1 MLFPRL
7 AISIF
12 SVCVMISGDEAA
24 FAQAYPYKPIRFVTS
39 AVGGGT
45 DFVARIVA
53 QGLSDILGQQV
64 IVENRGN
71 LISIETIAKS
81 APDGYSLLFNGQGL
95 WIGPMMQARSYDV
108 MRDFLAV
115 SMSDSSPNVLV
126 VNPATPTRS
135 VKELIALAKAKPG
148 EINYATGATGGP
160 PHLSGEL
167 LKAMAG
173 INVVRVPFKGGG
185 PAVIGLLGN
194 QVQMMFATSSS
205 VTSHVK
211 AGKLIA
217 LAVTS
222 AQPSALFPGLP
233 TVASSV
239 PGYESSAINGLFA
252 PAGTP
257 ARIVNVLSQQVARH
271 VNRPDVKEKLFAA
284 GVEAVGS
291 SPQQSAATLKAE
303 IAKWSKVIKDA
314 GIRED

>member
-1 MLFPRL
+1 
-7 AISIF
+7 
-12 SVCVMISGDEAA
+12 
-24 FAQAYPYKPIRFVTS
+24 
-39 AVGGGT
+39 
-45 DFVARIVA
+45 
-53 QGLSDILGQQV
+53 
-64 IVENRGN
+64 
-71 LISIETIAKS
+71 
-81 APDGYSLLFNGQGL
+81 
-95 WIGPMMQARSYDV
+95 
-108 MRDFLAV
+108 
-115 SMSDSSPNVLV
+115 
-126 VNPATPTRS
+126 
-135 VKELIALAKAKPG
+135 
-148 EINYATGATGGP
+148 
-160 PHLSGEL
+160 
-167 LKAMAG
+167 
-173 INVVRVPFKGGG
+173 
-185 PAVIGLLGN
+185 
-194 QVQMMFATSSS
+194 MMFATSSS